1 MVASIEVKLV
11 DGFIS
16 ELFEGRTVTLGCVN
30 STINQTLTVWYKNDE
45 VINNAATR
53 NLTLT
58 LKSTDT
64 GSYKCGINGVNSTNE
79 LNVTVRGMSCRV
91 FWGDVYCNVI

>member
-30 STINQTLTVWYKNDE
+30 STINQTLTVWYKIDE
-45 VINNAATR
+45 VINNATTR

-64 GSYKCGINGVNSTNE
+64 GSYKCEINGVNSTND
-79 LNVTVRGMSCRV
+79 LNVTVKGMSSEV
-91 FWGDVYCNVI
+91 F